1 MLQEELI
8 NQQQATEQVTP
19 IPRRLRGKENNVD
32 HPSHYEKL
40 CSLECIDAME
50 ITFGIEAVIH
60 FCKCNAFKYLWRYK
74 NKNGLEDLQ
83 KALWYCNKGLEKASE
98 LYQLDS
104 EYIDKQIDTMVKKI
118 YMYMEVSKGGTVN
131 GST

>member
-40 CSLECIDAME
+40 CSMECIEAME
-50 ITFGIEAVIH
+50 IAFGVEAIVH
-60 FCKCNAFKYLWRYK
+60 FCKGNAFKYLWRYK
-74 NKNGLEDLQ
+74 NKGNSQEDLQ
-83 KALWYCNKGLEKASE
+83 KALWYCNYGLEKE
-98 LYQLDS
+98 REFVQDLEFMD
-104 EYIDKQIDTMVKKI
+104 EQIDIMRNKI
-118 YMYMEVSKGGTVN
+118 YIYLEQIGVNKGA
-131 GST
+131 